1 MRFMLNRKIILYIF
15 MLFFLVSNVSAGNTN
30 IIMSND
36 QTGTM
41 LANIL
46 PFISLV
52 VVIFAAAIIIKIIIM
67 MRD

>member
-1 MRFMLNRKIILYIF
+1 MLNRKIILYIF